1 VGQTV
6 LSPIACPTAQL
17 ATTGAINVTSVLK
30 RARVGLPAVTPAGV
44 SIALFCTQDSTI
56 ASGVL
61 SSASATPPSCLWI
74 ATLVVGAAPTAQT
87 LVLDDLQWGPY
98 LVIARLDGL
107 GGAVSLD
114 VSGK

>member
-6 LSPIACPTAQL
+6 LSPIACPAAQL
-17 ATTGAINVTSVLK
+17 ATTGAIDVTGVLR
-30 RARVGLPAVTPAGV
+30 RARVGLPAATPAGV

-56 ASGVL
+56 APGAL
-61 SSASATPPSCLWI
+61 PSASATPPGCLWI
-74 ATLVVGAAPTAQT
+74 ATLAAGAAPTAQT
-87 LVLDDLQWGPY
+87 LVVDNLQWGPY

-114 VSGK
+114 VTGE